1 MKKQARDRERSE
13 IFMMLENHTLKKE
26 LALVPLYLQSHTK
39 IVLNFYNHTTPGK
52 SNLL

>member
-26 LALVPLYLQSHTK
+26 LPTKPYEDSPIILQS
-39 IVLNFYNHTTPGK
+39 YNTGK
-52 SNLL
+52 K